1 MLFRQEV
8 AQARAE
14 RLAGDVAIATPVSW
28 QIISYLLFGSLL
40 AGVIFISTAEYARV
54 ESASG
59 AVVPDAGLAMI
70 VPTRAG
76 VVSAIRVQE
85 GAYVTAGAELA
96 AIRAEE
102 DSASGVSAAARLEEA
117 ISRQDASLVAQTAAS
132 QAAANAQVSQL
143 TAQRAGLKAELG
155 QIQAQIILQQGLVAS
170 ATRDVERARTLS
182 GQGYMSPRELQNR
195 EEGLL
200 TRQQVLAQLE
210 QTQATRKS
218 SLDEAERAAA
228 QVAAQARAQM
238 AGLAASRAEV
248 AQMAANADGSRAY
261 VLRAPVSGRVTA
273 ITGRVGA
280 PVGPQ
285 TSLMTIVPEGSRLR
299 AELLVPSSAIGFTKA
314 GQDVRLAID
323 AFPYQRFGTLP
334 GRVLTV
340 AESPVS
346 KQDPAGA
353 VISVYPVRV
362 TLRDEYIN
370 AFGRR
375 EALVPGMTL
384 TARIVTE
391 KQSLLEWLFEPL
403 FAVKRR

>member
-1 MLFRQEV
+1 
-8 AQARAE
+8 
-14 RLAGDVAIATPVSW
+14 
-28 QIISYLLFGSLL
+28 
-40 AGVIFISTAEYARV
+40 
-54 ESASG
+54 
-59 AVVPDAGLAMI
+59 
-70 VPTRAG
+70 
-76 VVSAIRVQE
+76 

-155 QIQAQIILQQGLVAS
+155 QIQAQIVLQQGLVAS

-323 AFPYQRFGTLP
+323 AFPYQRYGTLP